1 MKLGFIGCGVISVA
15 HVEGLEAL
23 KRNGQETFELSAVCD
38 IQQERAEQFALE
50 VEKRLGKRPSVY
62 TDYRLMLAKERL
74 DAVSVLINHDFHHT
88 VAEDCFAS
96 GVHVQMQKPLAISPS
111 FGRKMIADAKKYNR
125 VITLSEPSVLGAENV
140 AVARA
145 VKEGLIGRV
154 TFIIDYATVT
164 LNRGFFAGTPWRHMK
179 GQAGAGWIN
188 DHGVHRTHFFTEI
201 NGSIDEVFAYTEIFE
216 KELSNGYVT
225 MNPTGE
231 DTAVTVFKFA
241 NGGLGHWMCATS
253 AHGEGTGG
261 VWIYGSK
268 GCLRPGQ
275 HVTLLDGKKILM
287 PELIDRFAPD
297 IVEHPF
303 AHSYVEL
310 WEAINENKAP
320 ISSAERGLEALGV
333 VFAALESS
341 TIGQPVKVQDILN
354 GKKQAYEDTVLKE
367 MKSILTPGP
376 RSFK

>member
-1 MKLGFIGCGVISVA
+1 MKLGFIGCGVIAMA
-15 HVEGLEAL
+15 HVEGLKEL
-23 KRNGQETFELSAVCD
+23 KRNGIETFELSAVCD
-38 IQQERAEQFALE
+38 IQQERAKQFASE
-50 VEKRLGKRPSVY
+50 VEKRLGNRPAVY
-62 TDYRLMLAKERL
+62 TEYRLMLEKEQL
-74 DAVSVLINHDFHHT
+74 DAVSILINHDLHHT
-88 VAEDCFAS
+88 VAEDCFAA
-96 GVHVQMQKPLAISPS
+96 GLHVQMQKPLSISPS

-125 VITLSEPSVLGAENV
+125 VLTLSEPSVLGAENV
-140 AVARA
+140 AIAEA

-154 TFIIDYATVT
+154 SFIIDYATVT

-216 KELSNGYVT
+216 KELSIGNVT
-225 MNPTGE
+225 VKPTGE
-231 DTAVTVFKFA
+231 DTAVTVFKFT

-268 GCLRPGQ
+268 GCLRPGL
-275 HVTLLDGKKILM
+275 HATLEDGKKILI
-287 PELIDRFAPD
+287 PELIERFAPN

-310 WEAINENKAP
+310 WEAIAENKTP
-320 ISSAERGLEALGV
+320 ISSAMRGLEALGV
-333 VFAALESS
+333 VFAALESA

-354 GKKQAYEDTVLKE
+354 GKKHAYEDTVLEE
-367 MKSILTPGP
+367 MKSILSPELKGL
-376 RSFK
+376 R